1 MEKEKKTSE
10 SVLKS
15 RLASLDAL
23 RGFDMF
29 WIVGGEGIFH
39 ALAKLTGWTVLVWI
53 STQLEHAEWNGF
65 TFYDMIFPLF
75 LFIAGVSMPYSLS
88 KRINRGDSRKQIYW
102 HVVKRMLL
110 LVFFGMVYNGFF
122 RFDWEHMRYASVLAR
137 IGLGWFFAA
146 LIFLNT
152 KKRGQYIWFA
162 GILIAYWL
170 IMKLI
175 PVPGYGAGDLSM
187 EGSLAAYID
196 RLLVPGRLYRQI
208 HDPEGILS
216 TIPAVAT
223 ALIGVFAGHYLRS
236 DKPGLT
242 KFKKGIVICIAGLI
256 SLLLGYLW
264 GLFFP
269 VNKNLWTSSFVLYA
283 GGWSLLLLSVF
294 YLIIDVWN
302 RKKWTFFFVIIG
314 LNPIT
319 IYLCQAGIIPFRRTS
334 DFFFGGLI
342 NYFPESSH
350 DLLNA
355 IGYMFIGWLFL
366 YILYR
371 LKIFLRV

>member
-1 MEKEKKTSE
+1 MEKETSE
-10 SVLKS
+10 PVMKS
-15 RLASLDAL
+15 RLVSLDAL

-39 ALAKLTGWTVLVWI
+39 ALAKLTGWSALIWI
-53 STQLEHAEWNGF
+53 SSQLEHAEWNGF

-88 KRINRGDSRKQIYW
+88 KRINRGDSRKQIYL

-162 GILIAYWL
+162 GILIGYCL
-170 IMKLI
+170 IMKLV

-196 RLLVPGRLYRQI
+196 RLLVPGKLYRQV

-216 TIPAVAT
+216 TIPAIAT
-223 ALIGVFAGHYLRS
+223 ALMGVFAGHYLRS
-236 DKPGLT
+236 DKPELT
-242 KFKKGIVICIAGLI
+242 KFKKGIIIGIAGLI

-269 VNKNLWTSSFVLYA
+269 INKNLWTSSFVLYA

-302 RKKWTFFFVIIG
+302 RKKWAFFFVIIG

-319 IYLCQAGIIPFRRTS
+319 IYLCQAGIISFRRTS

-342 NYFPESSH
+342 NYFPEPSH

-355 IGYMFIGWLFL
+355 IGYMFISWLFL